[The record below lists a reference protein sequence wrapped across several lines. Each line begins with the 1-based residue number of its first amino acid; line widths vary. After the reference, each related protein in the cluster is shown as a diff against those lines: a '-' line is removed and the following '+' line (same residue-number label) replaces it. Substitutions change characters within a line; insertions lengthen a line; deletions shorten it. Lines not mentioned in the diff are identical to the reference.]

1 MKKHF
6 LTLLSAGFVV
16 FGGLLTS
23 CEPKETPSSVTLES
37 VNAETLTAE
46 VTLNVSKLMEYAY
59 IISDSEIAIT
69 DPAVIFATGTTGTLI
84 EGTNSIFFTG
94 LEGSKTYYGIVAFK

>member
-46 VTLNVSKLMEYAY
+46 VTLNVSKLIEYAY
-59 IISDSEIAIT
+59 IISDS
-69 DPAVIFATGTTGTLI
+69 TG
-84 EGTNSIFFTG
+84 S
-94 LEGSKTYYGIVAFK
+94 